1 MDELLQK
8 YLWIYLVAV
17 SVVAFI
23 SYGIDKSKAK
33 RNKWRIP
40 EKFLLGISL
49 VGGFVGSFLAMQ
61 TFRHKTKHWY
71 FYAVVIISTA
81 LWGFLLFKL
90 YTA

>member
-1 MDELLQK
+1 MIEFLQK
-8 YLWIYLVAV
+8 YIWIYLLTV
-17 SVVAFI
+17 SFIAFI

-33 RNKWRIP
+33 SNKWRIP

-49 VGGFVGSFLAMQ
+49 IGGFVGSFLAMQ

-71 FYAVVIISTA
+71 FYAVIVISVV
-81 LWGFLLFKL
+81 LWGFALFKL

>member
-1 MDELLQK
+1 MIELLQK

-17 SVVAFI
+17 SIISFI
-23 SYGIDKSKAK
+23 SYGIDKIKAK

-40 EKFLLGISL
+40 EKFLLGLSL
-49 VGGFVGSFLAMQ
+49 IGGFAGSFIGMQ

-71 FYAVVIISTA
+71 FYAVIIISVA
-81 LWGFLLFKL
+81 LWGVLLFKL